1 MTTNR
6 ERKQARRQTRPTTTI
21 WTGSSRFDARAFLR
35 PRKTREIVSGYI
47 DFADVIRQT
56 AQNIF
61 QPPQRI
67 SVSEAAEQYRYI
79 NNRGQYV
86 GWWKNA
92 ETPYMVEP
100 MDVLNSREFD
110 SCVFVGPA
118 QSGKTDALIINW
130 ALFSAVV
137 DPMDLIIYSPS
148 GAAAKDFSVRRIDR
162 LVRDSKDMK
171 KALLTDKDADGKFQ
185 KQFKSGMLLTLSW
198 PSTNELS
205 GKPVGRVAITDY
217 DRIEDDIGGEGSAY
231 DLGYKRTT
239 TFGSFK
245 MTLAESSPSR
255 EVEDTKKIL
264 SSPHEAPPCK
274 GILSLYNRGDR
285 RLWYWPCPSCGN
297 HFSPKFEYLVWNTK
311 LPNHSDAA
319 DTVHMQCPSCSYKI
333 EPRERK
339 GMQALGVWL
348 RDGQAVVDGFIV
360 GDARRSNIAS
370 FWLEGTAARFT
381 TWAKLVKTYLDA
393 KKELDDTGSE
403 EALKKFYNTDLGR
416 PYVPKSMMSDR
427 VPAVMQMRAEPMEY
441 GLVPQGVR
449 ALVAT
454 IDVQMNRFVVQV
466 HGILPGRPHDIIVID
481 RFDIVKSTRLDND
494 GDPYPVRPGTYQEDW
509 DQIIEFVI
517 NRQYPLDDDTG
528 RTMAIKLTLCDSGG
542 EQNTNRSGTTGS
554 GGVTSNA
561 YAFYRALR
569 KQGLAHKFHLVRGDG
584 NPNAPRVHIDMPDS
598 RDRKNLARAQ
608 GDVPVMRFNSNMLK
622 DTLSNLLDVLEPGKG
637 LIRWPDWLDDWWF
650 EELCAEV
657 RTDKGWD
664 ARRKRNE
671 AWDLLYY
678 LVGAGFSS
686 VLPLHRVDWSNPPP
700 WLAPWDS
707 NPLVTTPAND
717 DEPASAIKVAAR
729 TTDYAALGRQL
740 AGNGD

>member
-1 MTTNR
+1 M
-6 ERKQARRQTRPTTTI
+6 
-21 WTGSSRFDARAFLR
+21 
-35 PRKTREIVSGYI
+35 
-47 DFADVIRQT
+47 
-56 AQNIF
+56 
-61 QPPQRI
+61 
-67 SVSEAAEQYRYI
+67 SVSQAAEEYRYI

-86 GWWKNA
+86 GKWQNS

-100 MDVLNSREFD
+100 MDILNAREFD
-110 SCVFVGPA
+110 SCIFVGPA

-171 KALLTDKDADGKFQ
+171 AALLTDKDADGKFQ
-185 KQFKSGMLLTLSW
+185 KQFKAGTLLTLSW

-231 DLGYKRTT
+231 DLGKKRTT
-239 TFGSFK
+239 TFGSFA

-255 EVEDTKKIL
+255 EVEDPKKIL

-297 HFSPKFEYLVWNTK
+297 HFSPKFEYLVYDMK
-311 LPNHSDAA
+311 LLNYSDIA
-319 DTVHMQCPSCSYKI
+319 DTAKMQCPACAYPIKPS
-333 EPRERK
+333 ERR
-339 GMQALGVWL
+339 GMQEAGLWL
-348 RDGQAVVDGFIV
+348 REGTTIIDNEIV
-360 GDARRSNIAS
+360 GTPRRSNIAS

-393 KKELDDTGSE
+393 KKDLTDTGSE
-403 EALKKFYNTDLGR
+403 ESLKKFFNTDLGR
-416 PYVPKSMMSDR
+416 PYLSQSMMSDR
-427 VPAVMQMRAEPMEY
+427 APEAMKARAEP
-441 GLVPQGVR
+441 LPVKRVPVGVR

-454 IDVQMNRFVVQV
+454 IDVQQNRFVIQV
-466 HGILPGRPHDIIVID
+466 HGILPGRPHDIMIID
-481 RFDIVKSTRLDND
+481 RFDVVKSIRTDED
-494 GDPYPVRPGTYQEDW
+494 GDPYAVRPGSYQEDW
-509 DQIIEFVI
+509 DQLTEHVL
-517 NRQYPLDDDTG
+517 NRTYPLEDHTG
-528 RTMAIKLTLCDSGG
+528 RLMSIKLTLCDSGG
-542 EQNTNRSGTTGS
+542 EQNTNVGSATGS

-561 YAFYRALR
+561 YAYWRSLR
-569 KQGLAHKFHLVRGDG
+569 KAGLAHKFHLVRGDG
-584 NPNAPRVHIDMPDS
+584 NANSPRVHIDMPDS

-637 LIRWPDWLDDWWF
+637 MIRWPDWLEDWWYS
-650 EELCAEV
+650 ELCAEI
-657 RTDKGWD
+657 RTEKGWD

-686 VLPLHRVDWSNPPP
+686 VLPLHRVDWANPPA
-700 WLAPWDS
+700 WLADWDT
-707 NPLVTTPAND
+707 NPLVIVPVNE
-717 DEPASAIKVAAR
+717 DEPIKASKVVGKVS
-729 TTDYAALGRQL
+729 DFAALGRQL

>member
-1 MTTNR
+1 MTRNR
-6 ERKQARRQTRPTTTI
+6 ERKATRRGTSTSTAFD
-21 WTGSSRFDARAFLR
+21 RFDKRAFLR
-35 PRKTREIVSGYI
+35 PRKTREMVSGYK
-47 DFADVIRQT
+47 DFGDVI
-56 AQNIF
+56 AQIATQIF
-61 QPPQRI
+61 QPPQRL
-67 SVSEAAEQYRYI
+67 SVSQAAEEYRYI

-86 GWWKNA
+86 GKWKNA

-100 MDVLNSREFD
+100 MDTLNAREFD

-118 QSGKTDALIINW
+118 QCGKTDALIINW
-130 ALFSAVV
+130 TLFSTVV

-148 GAAAKDFSVRRIDR
+148 GAAAKDFSVRRVDR
-162 LVRDSKDMK
+162 LVRDSEDVK

-185 KQFKSGMLLTLSW
+185 KQFKSGVLLTLSW

-217 DRIEDDIGGEGSAY
+217 DRIDDDIGGEGSAY
-231 DLGYKRTT
+231 DLGKKRTT
-239 TFGSFK
+239 TFGSFA

-255 EVEDTKKIL
+255 EVEDTRKIL

-274 GILSLYNRGDR
+274 GILALYNRGDR
-285 RLWYWPCPSCGN
+285 RLWYWPCPDCGN
-297 HFSPKFEYLVWNTK
+297 HFSPKFEHLVWDTK
-311 LPNHSDAA
+311 IKNHSDAA
-319 DTVHMQCPSCSYKI
+319 DTVKMQCPHCSYKI
-333 EPRERK
+333 SMGQRK
-339 GMQALGVWL
+339 DMQARGLWL
-348 RDGQAVVDGFIV
+348 REGQSIIDGVILGE
-360 GDARRSNIAS
+360 ARRSNIAS

-427 VPAVMQMRAEPMEY
+427 IPEVMMGRAEPMEY
-441 GLVPQGVR
+441 GLVPPGVR
-449 ALVAT
+449 ALVASV
-454 IDVQMNRFVVQV
+454 DVQMNRFVVQV
-466 HGILPGRPHDIIVID
+466 HGILPGRPHDIVIVD
-481 RFDIVKSTRLDND
+481 RFDIVKSVRMDND
-494 GDPYPVRPGTYQEDW
+494 GDPYPVRPGSYQEDW
-509 DQIIEFVI
+509 DQLIEHVI
-517 NRQYPLDDDTG
+517 NKSYPLDDDTG
-528 RTMAIKLTLCDSGG
+528 RHMGIKLTLCDSGG
-542 EQNTNRSGTTGS
+542 EQNTNRSGATGS

-561 YAFYRALR
+561 YAFWRSLRA
-569 KQGLAHKFHLVRGDG
+569 KGLAHRFHLVRGDG

-637 LIRWPDWLDDWWF
+637 LIRWPDWLEDWWYN
-650 EELCAEV
+650 ELCAEV

-678 LVGAGFSS
+678 VVGAGFSS
-686 VLPLHRVDWSNPPP
+686 VLPLHRVDWSNPPT
-700 WLAPWDS
+700 WLADWDS
-707 NPLVTTPAND
+707 NSLVFMPAND
-717 DEPASAIKVAAR
+717 NEAESAIKPAKRAV
-729 TTDYAALGRQL
+729 DFAALGRQL
-740 AGNGD
+740 A